1 MQGDTAVRKY
11 TDQIARVEEK
21 LEQQRQRLRNLK
33 AQETKQQRK
42 DDTRRKILY
51 GAAFLA
57 LMNDRD
63 EGVRLKSFEKI
74 HQYVRNPKDRNFL
87 GIDEQKD
94 GSEQVEE
101 NRSADRPETPD
112 NLASSVKPHQALL
125 LNEKFFET

>member
-1 MQGDTAVRKY
+1 MQGDRAVRKY
-11 TDQIARVEEK
+11 ADQIARVEEK

-33 AQETKQQRK
+33 AQETSQQRK
-42 DDTRRKILY
+42 DDARRKILY

-74 HQYVRNPKDRNFL
+74 HQYVRSPKDRKFL

-101 NRSADRPETPD
+101 TRSADRPETPD
-112 NLASSVKPHQALL
+112 NLASLVKSPPGHC
-125 LNEKFFET
+125 F

>member
-1 MQGDTAVRKY
+1 MTKY
-11 TDQIARVEEK
+11 TDRIAKLQEK
-21 LEQQRQRLRNLK
+21 IDQEQQRLRDLK
-33 AQETKQQRK
+33 ARENAQERK
-42 DDTRRKILY
+42 NDARRKILY

-74 HQYVRNPKDRNFL
+74 HQYVRSPKDRKFL

-112 NLASSVKPHQALL
+112 NLASPVKPHQALL